1 MEHLFKPNVPSG
13 ESQLI
18 FTSIGLFPQT
28 VKMEHRRLRL
38 CFSTAVYRSAP
49 KLLELGTV
57 FEHCSEVEDAKT
69 RLVTLTVALLHLGL
83 GVGAPGGHVD
93 LDLLEVLHDWDSLEV
108 AGSGDDQLLDE
119 AIFENLATLE
129 VVF

>member
-1 MEHLFKPNVPSG
+1 MFK
-13 ESQLI
+13 
-18 FTSIGLFPQT
+18 
-28 VKMEHRRLRL
+28 
-38 CFSTAVYRSAP
+38 
-49 KLLELGTV
+49 
-57 FEHCSEVEDAKT
+57 HCSEVEDAKA
-69 RLVTLTVALLHLGL
+69 RLVALLHLGL